1 MKILIV
7 DDSPTIRA
15 ALRGLVDK
23 MGHSVIEAD
32 DGSKALKIYQGNRPD
47 LVLIDGRVGEYSP
60 VHGSSCVELPGC

>member
-32 DGSKALKIYQGNRPD
+32 DGAKALKSYQQDRPD
-47 LVLIDGRVGEYSP
+47 LVLIDVRTVQIGRAHV
-60 VHGSSCVELPGC
+60 